1 MAKSLIAGLGN
12 IGDEYKK
19 TRHNIGFEVILELA
33 KKEKWKFKEKK
44 KLKGEVAEGNIDE
57 KKVYLLKPKTYMN
70 RSGESVKASVLF
82 FKIEIE
88 NILVIVD
95 DVNIPFGEFRL
106 KKDSGSGG
114 HKGLE
119 NIEEH
124 LGKGYTRLRIG
135 IGRKNVKNLSSYV
148 LRRFTKEEN
157 KRLKK
162 IIKEAMEIIYLWLMQ
177 GLEVAMN
184 MANVRKSQKKV
195 KIDEK

>member
-12 IGDEYKK
+12 IGDKYKK

-33 KKEKWKFKEKK
+33 KKKKWKFKEKK
-44 KLKGEVAEGNIDE
+44 KLKGEVAEGNIDG
-57 KKVYLLKPKTYMN
+57 KRVYLLKPKTYMN

-114 HKGLE
+114 QKGLE
-119 NIEEH
+119 NVEEY
-124 LGKGYTRLRIG
+124 LGKGYARLRIG
-135 IGRKNVKNLSSYV
+135 IGGKNIKNLSSYV

-177 GLEVAMN
+177 GVEVAMN
-184 MANVRKSQKKV
+184 MANVRKKP
-195 KIDEK
+195 EKR